1 MTAVNHNQRVLKTL
15 RDDGYMATVVERY
28 DFYTRRR
35 HDLFGLIDILAVGHG
50 HTLAIQV
57 TSRSNMA
64 SRRNKMRDSAELAQM
79 LAAGWRV
86 ELWGYDK
93 PAHRWRL
100 KTEQLQQKAEA

>member
-1 MTAVNHNQRVLKTL
+1 MTVNHNQRVLKAL
-15 RDDGYMATVVERY
+15 RDDGYLATGGERY

-35 HDLFGLIDILAVGHG
+35 HDLFGLIDVLAIGHN

-64 SRRNKMRDSAELAQM
+64 SRRNKMRDSAELDQM
-79 LAAGWRV
+79 LAAGWHV

-93 PAHRWRL
+93 PGHRWRL
-100 KTEQLQQKAEA
+100 KTEQLHQQETP